1 MPHGDIGLRG
11 GGHPLDLQRRRMPP
25 GAAVCPLPQH
35 PSQLVVFVFPASTM
49 TVGTGNGATQDFGP
63 GDIVLPP
70 PGTAQQVRNTGA
82 IFALIAAHYAADST
96 YYPDSDKWQL
106 KPSRKV
112 FRMVKVNY
120 FDGEE

>member
-1 MPHGDIGLRG
+1 
-11 GGHPLDLQRRRMPP
+11 
-25 GAAVCPLPQH
+25 
-35 PSQLVVFVFPASTM
+35 
-49 TVGTGNGATQDFGP
+49 
-63 GDIVLPP
+63 
-70 PGTAQQVRNTGA
+70 VRNTGA